1 MADRATGFRALTELS
16 MAGVCVAI
24 DDFGTGYSSL
34 DHLRNMPAD
43 VLKIDRSFV
52 QGISPDSSDT
62 ALVAAAL
69 ALGRA
74 LGMDVVAEGIETEQQ
89 ASSLR
94 ELECPIGQG
103 YLFARPLPPE
113 ELDGLLEADVSL

>member
-1 MADRATGFRALTELS
+1 
-16 MAGVCVAI
+16 VAI

-34 DHLRNMPAD
+34 DHLRRMPAD

-52 QGISPDSSDT
+52 QGIAQDTSDT

-74 LGMDVVAEGIETEQQ
+74 LGMDVVAEGIETEEQ
-89 ASSLR
+89 AAWLR
-94 ELECPIGQG
+94 ELACPIGQG
-103 YLFARPLPPE
+103 YLFARALPTE
-113 ELDGLLEADVSL
+113 ELDGLLEAGLRL